1 MNSASHSRL
10 QALDGLRGVSILL
23 VLISHAW
30 LGHIVPG
37 GLGVTIFFFISG
49 YIITRLMIAEWD
61 KTEHISISKFYLR
74 RFFRLM
80 PALIVFV
87 LISLGVMQLA
97 GVQWQWIELMSVF
110 FYFANYFG
118 IFVGFSGDVLPPP
131 LSITWSLAVEEH
143 FYMLFPFV
151 FSVCIAFPRRFLA
164 GLLTFIIAILLW
176 RLYLVY
182 GVGLDHL
189 LHYRIYKATDT
200 RADSI
205 MYGTCFA
212 LIQARYPVW
221 AAYFAQRKAA
231 IAGLL
236 LMLASLL
243 IRDENFRES
252 WRYSIQGIA
261 LTLMFTYLITASNF
275 VSHLLASQT
284 MVYIGRIS
292 YSLYLYHWLVF
303 GIITFWLPDWS
314 LPARFCLMMLASF
327 ALADGSQRLV
337 EAPFL
342 RLGQRYL
349 QAGTKR

>member
-1 MNSASHSRL
+1 MNPASHSRL

-61 KTEHISISKFYLR
+61 KTAQVSISKFYLR

-118 IFVGFSGDVLPPP
+118 IFVGFSGDLLPPP

-164 GLLTFIIAILLW
+164 GLLTFIVGILLW

-182 GVGLDHL
+182 GVGLDQL
-189 LHYRIYKATDT
+189 VHYRIYKATDT

-212 LIQARYPVW
+212 LIQARYPGL
-221 AAYFAQRKAA
+221 AAHFAQRKAL
-231 IAGLL
+231 IAGVL

-252 WRYSIQGIA
+252 WRYSVQGIA
-261 LTLMFTYLITASNF
+261 LALMFTHLITESNMASR
-275 VSHLLASQT
+275 VLASPA
-284 MVYIGRIS
+284 MVYVGRIS

-303 GIITFWLPDWS
+303 GIISFWLPDLS
-314 LPARFCLMMLASF
+314 LPVKFCVMIVASLV
-327 ALADGSQRLV
+327 LADGSQRLI

-349 QAGTKR
+349 HAGIKH